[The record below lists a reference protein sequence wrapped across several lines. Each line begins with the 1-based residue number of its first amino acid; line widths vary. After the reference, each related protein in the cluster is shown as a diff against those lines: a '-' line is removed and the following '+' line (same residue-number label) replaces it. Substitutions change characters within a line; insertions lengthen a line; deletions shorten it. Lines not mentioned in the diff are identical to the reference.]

1 MTAPFRPRHQDRP
14 DIEAVPRP
22 ALDTPDIRS
31 ALGAETTGRT
41 SARPGPLTDADK
53 TGAAS
58 QEEYAPC
65 LVLHAPAHE
74 SRDGRPASSGLL
86 SALAVLTPA
95 VAATAAAA
103 LLVLGFALQLAAAQS
118 LLAGSLVTAGWIL
131 ALTAAVSAL
140 IALVAVLT
148 RAVRR
153 HGGSARP
160 ARLEQGQRALPEQG
174 MLPRLRL
181 YLSETPSRPAAP
193 GSVPP
198 TDDVL
203 PHIRRQSRRPM
214 TPHARGSRMS
224 INLNKGQQISLQ
236 KADGNS
242 LTTVRMGLGW
252 QAAPRKGFL
261 AKLTGGGEIDLDA
274 SAILFAGGQPVDV
287 VFFQHLTSDD
297 GSVRHTGDNLT
308 GGAGAGGDDES
319 ILVDLTRVPAH
330 VDQIVFTV
338 NSFTG
343 QTFAEVQNAF
353 CRLVDETTGTELA
366 RYTLTGG
373 GRHTAQ
379 IMAKVRRGPGGWQMQ
394 AIGEPSTG
402 RTFQDLL
409 PTITPHL

>member
-1 MTAPFRPRHQDRP
+1 
-14 DIEAVPRP
+14 
-22 ALDTPDIRS
+22 
-31 ALGAETTGRT
+31 
-41 SARPGPLTDADK
+41 
-53 TGAAS
+53 
-58 QEEYAPC
+58 
-65 LVLHAPAHE
+65 
-74 SRDGRPASSGLL
+74 
-86 SALAVLTPA
+86 
-95 VAATAAAA
+95 
-103 LLVLGFALQLAAAQS
+103 
-118 LLAGSLVTAGWIL
+118 
-131 ALTAAVSAL
+131 
-140 IALVAVLT
+140 
-148 RAVRR
+148 
-153 HGGSARP
+153 
-160 ARLEQGQRALPEQG
+160 
-174 MLPRLRL
+174 
-181 YLSETPSRPAAP
+181 
-193 GSVPP
+193 
-198 TDDVL
+198 
-203 PHIRRQSRRPM
+203 
-214 TPHARGSRMS
+214 MS

-236 KADGNS
+236 KADGNA

-252 QAAPRKGFL
+252 QSAPRKGFL

-274 SAILFAGGQPVDV
+274 SAILFAGNEPVDV

-308 GGAGAGGDDES
+308 GGAGTGGDDES

-330 VDQIVFTV
+330 VEQIVFTV

-379 IMAKVRRGPGGWQMQ
+379 IMAKVRRGSGGWQMQ